1 MLVCLSPS
9 ILGLGTTRWKYD
21 TNFVLVDCVASG
33 GG

>member
-9 ILGLGTTRWKYD
+9 ILGLGTTGGN
-21 TNFVLVDCVASG
+21 TTLIFVLVDCVASG